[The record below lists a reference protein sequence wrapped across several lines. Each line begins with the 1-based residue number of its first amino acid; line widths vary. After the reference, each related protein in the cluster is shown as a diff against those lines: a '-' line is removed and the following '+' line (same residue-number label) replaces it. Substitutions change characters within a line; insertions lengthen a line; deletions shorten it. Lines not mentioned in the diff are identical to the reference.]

1 MCVQQASVQKEQET
15 ALLSYNMYYLLS
27 AYWVLGPERTFAYSL
42 INPEISTCN
51 ICAISPPSPT
61 ADSHS

>member
-27 AYWVLGPERTFAYSL
+27 AYRVLGPESL